1 MSADWFAA
9 LAAFREKYMRRSG
22 RLFIVLGAGLALVAI
37 GLVAVVLL
45 SGGGDGDDDT
55 TVEGTA
61 APEEPQ
67 EITVIVAARDVPAH
81 TVLTQEDITEET
93 VLSNEVP
100 EDVMRNSIEAVG
112 FAYSVD
118 LVAGQPLVESNRELP
133 GLANR
138 IDPGRRAYPLIV
150 DGSNL
155 VAGQIRDDDHVDIIF
170 STRVNLLRVN
180 PTYPLELN
188 DELTLESVTD
198 EEGQSAVVLPE
209 YGSPPEGPTYPYQ
222 GEPGSRFWLSDVVDG
237 DPIGK
242 TILQNVRV
250 LRVVTATTGVEGE
263 TPAESDGSYL
273 ILDLDPVEAEL
284 VRFLVETGTFQVV
297 LRNPDDEEVVQT
309 PGMTMNSLVDNWGM
323 VVPKTVRL
331 PEAGAQ

>member
-1 MSADWFAA
+1 
-9 LAAFREKYMRRSG
+9 MRRSG
-22 RLFIVLGAGLALVAI
+22 RLFIVLGAGLALLAI

-45 SGGGDGDDDT
+45 SGGGDDDDDDSA
-55 TVEGTA
+55 EGT
-61 APEEPQ
+61 PVTEEPQ

-81 TVLTQEDITEET
+81 TVLTQDDISEET
-93 VLSNEVP
+93 VLSTDVP
-100 EDVMRNSIEAVG
+100 DDVMRNSIEAVG

-138 IDPGRRAYPLIV
+138 IDPGRRAYPLVV
-150 DGSNL
+150 DGANL
-155 VAGQIRDDDHVDIIF
+155 IAGQIRDDDHIDIIF
-170 STRVNLLRVN
+170 ATRVSLLRVN
-180 PTYPLELN
+180 PTFPLELP
-188 DELTLESVTD
+188 DELTLQEVTD
-198 EEGQSAVVLPE
+198 EQGNSAVQLPE
-209 YGSPPEGPTYPYQ
+209 YGSPPEGPTYPYP

-250 LRVVTATTGVEGE
+250 LRVVTASPEEDAAGQPEGN
-263 TPAESDGSYL
+263 YL
-273 ILDLDPVEAEL
+273 VLDLDPVEAEL

-297 LRNPDDEEVVQT
+297 LRNPEDGEVVQT
-309 PGMTMNSLVDNWGM
+309 PGMTMNSLLDNWGM